1 MSSWTGV
8 ALWLLPACLVGLAIL
23 GGALWTLR
31 RQRNC
36 PSCRTP
42 MRTLAG
48 PGSDL
53 PADRAIPGG
62 VPSYEVLVCDGCTNA
77 ATLVHGHQSR
87 FAYCPSCLNRSL
99 RAPCMRQEDGSVK
112 IEERCELCGYANSR
126 VVGDVPPD
134 TEPEAAMGQVIPFP
148 MHRVRPSD
156 QERVDNG

>member
-1 MSSWTGV
+1 MSVASM

-42 MRTLAG
+42 MVSIAG
-48 PGSDL
+48 PGSEI
-53 PADRAIPGG
+53 PADPNLPGG
-62 VPSYEVLVCDGCTNA
+62 VPSYEVMVCETCSNA

-87 FAYCPSCLNRSL
+87 FAYCPSCLNRSM

-112 IEERCELCGYANSR
+112 VEEKCELCGYADTR
-126 VVGDVPPD
+126 VVGAPAPPA
-134 TEPEAAMGQVIPFP
+134 PPAQLGQVIPFP
-148 MHRVRPSD
+148 LHRVRPSD
-156 QERVDNG
+156 ADHADNG

>member
-1 MSSWTGV
+1 VLNTWTSLAV
-8 ALWLLPACLVGLAIL
+8 WLLPACLVGLAIL

-42 MRTLAG
+42 MTTLAG
-48 PGSDL
+48 PGSEV
-53 PADRAIPGG
+53 PADGAVPGG
-62 VPSYEVLVCDGCTNA
+62 VPSYEVLVCEGCSNA

-112 IEERCELCGYANSR
+112 IEEGCELCGYKNSR
-126 VVGDVPPD
+126 VIGAPAPEPD
-134 TEPEAAMGQVIPFP
+134 APAMGQVIPFP
-148 MHRVRPSD
+148 MHRVRSTD
-156 QERVDNG
+156 EEKVDNG